1 MITLKSDYNLDHH
14 RNMLGYDNK
23 LDKKTDCTDFF
34 LTVSQFDDVVV
45 IFVSVT
51 LLNAKSAL

>member
-1 MITLKSDYNLDHH
+1 
-14 RNMLGYDNK
+14 MLGYDNK
-23 LDKKTDCTDFF
+23 LDKKTDCTDLF
-34 LTVSQFDDVVV
+34 LTVSQLDDVVV